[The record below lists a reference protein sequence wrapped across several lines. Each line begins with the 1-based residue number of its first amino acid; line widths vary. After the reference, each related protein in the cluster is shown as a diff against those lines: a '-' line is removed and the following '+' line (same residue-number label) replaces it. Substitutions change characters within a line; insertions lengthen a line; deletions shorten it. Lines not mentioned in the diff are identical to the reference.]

1 MATLAVV
8 VLAAAPSARAG
19 TTYST
24 NTVTTIGDRWTEPAG
39 GLSLENA
46 VVTVNSGVVVSG
58 AGAGVRGNLNLNPFA
73 VDASFHNNGLVIS
86 TVPGV
91 NGVDVEGYAPLGI
104 PVGNATYVGGVNSG
118 VVGAEN
124 GIVATGVNAYATIHG
139 GSVVG
144 NNGDGLLITA
154 VGDPLMGGEAKV
166 TLGPGTDEI
175 RGTVDAIDVL
185 STGIGTDA
193 RNVIDVQGG
202 TVTGDTD
209 DDGDGD
215 GIVATALAGGL
226 VVPRAASNEITT
238 VGDVTGA
245 NGITAVAMSANGH
258 ASNTIVANG
267 DVTGTYGEGIVA
279 VSASADVE
287 GLDDLDDVELPDL
300 MDLGSLDP
308 DALDDLPVGAGTA
321 NVSITATGNVTGAGN
336 GITALAMGQ
345 SGVVDIDTSAGSVT
359 GQDGFGVIGAAI
371 GPGGSVDITTGNV
384 SGALGGVL
392 GLNTSGDT
400 NVTVNGLVT
409 VEAGGLIGVGAI
421 ATGGGDATVDFT
433 GIIDPPIIG
442 AGALTL
448 GSGTATVNT
457 AGLIDAD
464 VIGVIALNIGTGHAA
479 VNNSADVFSSSGATP
494 ILGVG
499 GGKIGNNSATGAQDV
514 IVSNSGDISDFAIG
528 MGGLAIGD
536 GNDVLVQNSGTIEDG
551 YVGIAGAVIGNGA
564 GGSLVISNTG
574 TIQNNLGVGVIGLGI
589 GDDHTVSVG
598 NAGTV
603 DAAYVGV
610 AGGIIGNDG
619 ALNVASTGPVTA
631 DYVGVAGLVIGN
643 GNSLGISASNATGT
657 AGVGVVGA
665 LIGDG
670 NSGAINTTG
679 SIAGAYLGV
688 GALAIGD
695 GNQLSIDASGTATGQ
710 YLGVGGLAIGDNNR
724 LSVAAGAAS
733 GAEGLGVLGL
743 SIGNDSVLDVTTQGA
758 MTGRYAGVGALQI
771 GNRATINIVTNGP
784 VTSTDGVGVA
794 GAAIGTYTALNIT
807 TGDVAAPLVGVAA
820 ASVGNGFANIDV
832 NGAVKA
838 DGLGV
843 LAAKL
848 GDGDAS
854 VNVDGSIAGL
864 TSAGTDLAGVYVFN
878 SFGDGLASVST
889 GASGSIVSDVDA
901 IAILKQDSDS
911 FDGTAISVSS
921 YGSLT
926 AGEHGIDVQHVDGDG
941 TVNVASYGTINA
953 GHAGIY
959 LVKDHGAG
967 DVNIVAGGI
976 INAEDGVL
984 AYGDGQDGD
993 LNVSTGAGGQI
1004 NASYVGILAG
1014 KDLGGSGAVF
1024 VGTGAA
1030 SLVNAA
1036 DTGLLAYSH
1045 LGGGGNDVSVST
1057 GQFST
1062 VTAGVDAIY
1071 VESWDNA
1078 TVSVGDGATVRGDV
1092 NAAGLGNAIH
1102 IVNADLA
1109 TVNVGA
1115 GAFVF
1120 STAQGW
1126 ADAVISVTSD
1136 DGATINVGSGAL
1148 VSAWSYNGT
1157 TQLDL
1162 ADAAS
1167 RVVIDVD
1174 GAAGTINNYG
1184 TIVGLV
1190 GLTDFADTF
1199 NNLSSDT
1206 WITVGDNNFG
1216 TGTGTD
1222 MVNNTGVIVTAVQ
1235 AGVAEQTSFL
1245 SLESFV
1251 NGNPAGTS
1259 GGVLSS
1265 IDETPGTLGRTAT
1278 RDVTYVSG
1286 IFTSVGNSAV
1296 GLDTY
1301 LGGPG
1306 STSDQLV
1313 IGGLD
1318 ASGAPLTGTTVSGTT
1333 YLLIHDVN
1341 PGAAAYNIEG
1351 IQLVEVENGSAAG
1364 AGFALDPRSS
1374 YYSPRFGG
1382 VLDKGL
1388 FIYDLV
1394 TEVNADGQPE
1404 VRLVSAPDEEVFEF
1418 PSFISA
1424 AQQIWYETSGV
1435 WLDRQA
1441 DLRAYVV
1448 DPALSRGP
1456 GGTPAEV
1463 TPGIWGKVIG
1473 NWATRD
1479 ESVTHVGRA
1488 GTYQYDTGY
1497 SQDTYGL
1504 IAGADFGKTSGD
1516 TTWIFGVLGG
1526 YLSSSV
1532 DMEKSLNSGSFTG
1545 GTVGAYATYLNGG
1558 FFVDA
1563 LFKADILTFDYD
1575 AIGLYLDINK
1585 QASDVN
1591 SLGFTIDTGYRFNWT
1606 ETLFVEPV
1614 ATLSYVQTN
1623 IDDIWLPPSA
1633 SVDFHD
1639 GESLR
1644 ASVGARLG
1652 GRVHET
1658 ENYVFEGS
1666 VTGRFWYEFKGD
1678 NYATFTSPGIEVVA
1692 NDSLQGAFGEVGAA
1706 LNWFGK
1712 ESGWNGFV
1720 NANIKFNGDYTSGT
1734 ANAGI
1739 RYQF

>member
-1 MATLAVV
+1 MAVAGGPGGQGRRVFGTGGQRRTYLLGTTAIATLATVL
-8 VLAAAPSARAG
+8 LAAAPGARAG

-24 NTVTTIGDRWTEPAG
+24 NTVTTVGDRWTEPAG

-86 TVPGV
+86 TVPGE
-91 NGVDVEGYAPLGI
+91 NGIDVEGYAPLGI
-104 PVGNATYVGGVNSG
+104 PVGNATYVGGANSS
-118 VVGAEN
+118 VVGAAS
-124 GIVATGVNAYATIHG
+124 GIVATGVNAYVTVNG
-139 GSVVG
+139 GSVTG

-154 VGDPLMGGEAKV
+154 VGDPLMGGEAEV
-166 TLGPGTDEI
+166 TLAPGTDEI
-175 RGTVDAIDVL
+175 RGTVDGIDVL

-209 DDGDGD
+209 DDGFGD
-215 GIVATALAGGL
+215 GIIATALAGGV

-238 VGDVTGA
+238 SGDVTGA
-245 NGITAVAMSANGH
+245 NGIDALAMSGNGH
-258 ASNTIVANG
+258 ATNTIVANG
-267 DVTGTYGEGIVA
+267 DVTGTYGDGIVA

-287 GLDDLDDVELPDL
+287 SLDDLDDVELPDL

-345 SGVVDIDTSAGSVT
+345 SAVVDIDTGAGSVT
-359 GQDGFGVIGAAI
+359 GQHGFGVLGAAI
-371 GPGGSVDITTGNV
+371 GPGGSVDITTGDV
-384 SGALGGVL
+384 SGELGGVL

-400 NVTVNGLVT
+400 HVTVNGLVT

-421 ATGGGDATVDFT
+421 AAGGGDATVDFA
-433 GIIDPPIIG
+433 GIIDPPLIG

-464 VIGVIALNIGTGHAA
+464 AIGVIALNIGTGHAV
-479 VNNSADVFSSSGATP
+479 VNNSADVLSSSGVTP

-499 GGKIGNNSATGAQDV
+499 GGKIGNNSASGAEDV
-514 IVSNSGDISDFAIG
+514 IVRNSGDISDFAIG

-536 GNDVLVQNSGTIEDG
+536 SNDVLVENDGGTIEDG

-564 GGSLVISNTG
+564 GGSLVISNSG
-574 TIQNNLGVGVIGLGI
+574 TIQNNLGVGMIGLGI
-589 GDDHTVSVG
+589 GDDHTISIGNTGSV
-598 NAGTV
+598 T
-603 DAAYVGV
+603 AAYVGV

-619 ALNVASTGPVTA
+619 SLAIDSTGPVSA
-631 DYVGVAGLVIGN
+631 EYVGVAGLLIGN
-643 GNSLGISASNATGT
+643 GN
-657 AGVGVVGA
+657 
-665 LIGDG
+665 
-670 NSGAINTTG
+670 TG
-679 SIAGAYLGV
+679 SINAAGGATGRYLGA
-688 GALAIGD
+688 GGLAIGD
-695 GNQLSIDASGTATGQ
+695 GN
-710 YLGVGGLAIGDNNR
+710 R
-724 LSVAAGAAS
+724 LSVETGAAS
-733 GAEGLGVLGL
+733 GAEGLGVVGL
-743 SIGNDSVLDVTTQGA
+743 SIGNDGVLDVTTQGA
-758 MTGRYAGVGALQI
+758 VTGRYAGVGALII
-771 GNRATINIVTNGP
+771 GNRNSTNIVTNGP
-784 VTSTDGVGVA
+784 VTSTEGVGVA
-794 GAAIGTYTALNIT
+794 GAAIGNLTALNIT
-807 TGDVAAPLVGVAA
+807 TGDVSAPLVGVVG
-820 ASVGNGFANIDV
+820 ASIGNGFATIDV
-832 NGAVKA
+832 DGAVKA

-848 GDGDAS
+848 GDGDVG
-854 VNVDGSIAGL
+854 VNVDGSIGGL
-864 TSAGTDLAGVYVFN
+864 TSAGTDFAGVFVFN

-889 GASGSIVSDVDA
+889 GASASIVSDVDA

-926 AGEHGIDVQHVDGDG
+926 AGEHGIDVQHIDGDG
-941 TVNVASYGTINA
+941 AVNVATYGTIDA

-959 LVKDHGAG
+959 LIKDHGAG

-976 INAEDGVL
+976 INAVDGVL

-993 LNVSTGAGGQI
+993 LNVSTGAGGRI
-1004 NASYVGILAG
+1004 TATDVGIVAG
-1014 KDLGGSGAVF
+1014 KDFGGSGSVLIA
-1024 VGTGAA
+1024 TGAL
-1030 SLVNAA
+1030 SVVSAA
-1036 DTGLLAYSH
+1036 DTGLVAYSY

-1092 NAAGLGNAIH
+1092 NGAGLGNAIH

-1120 STAQGW
+1120 ATAADW
-1126 ADAVISVTSD
+1126 DDAVISVTSD
-1136 DGATINVGSGAL
+1136 DGATINIGSGAL
-1148 VSAWSYNGT
+1148 VSPWSYNGS

-1162 ADAAS
+1162 ADAAG
-1167 RVVIDVD
+1167 RAVINVE
-1174 GAAGTINNYG
+1174 GAAAVINNYG
-1184 TIVGLV
+1184 TLVGLV
-1190 GLTDFADTF
+1190 GLTGNADTF
-1199 NNLSSDT
+1199 NNLSSNT
-1206 WITVGDNNFG
+1206 WITVGVSAFG
-1216 TGTGTD
+1216 DGVD
-1222 MVNNTGVIVTAVQ
+1222 VLNNTGNIVTAVQ
-1235 AGVAEQTSFL
+1235 GDVAEQTIFD

-1259 GGVLSS
+1259 GGVISS
-1265 IDETPGTLGRTAT
+1265 IDETPGTLGATAA
-1278 RDVTYVSG
+1278 RDVTYISG
-1286 IFTSVGNSAV
+1286 TFTGIGNSAI

-1301 LGGPG
+1301 IGGPG
-1306 STSDQLV
+1306 STSDRLIV
-1313 IGGLD
+1313 VGLD
-1318 ASGAPLTGTTVSGTT
+1318 ATQTPLTGTTLSGTAG
-1333 YLLIHDVN
+1333 LLIHDVN
-1341 PGAAAYNIEG
+1341 AGAAAYNTEG
-1351 IQLVEVENGSAAG
+1351 ITLVQLVNGSSNAT
-1364 AGFALDPRSS
+1364 FTLDPRSS

-1394 TEVNADGQPE
+1394 TELDENGQPE

-1441 DLRAYVV
+1441 DLRAYVL

-1456 GGTPAEV
+1456 GGTPADV
-1463 TPGIWGKVIG
+1463 TPGVWGKMIG
-1473 NWATRD
+1473 SWSTRD

-1497 SQDTYGL
+1497 SQDTYGFV
-1504 IAGADFGKTSGD
+1504 AGADFGKSSGEQ
-1516 TTWIFGVLGG
+1516 TWILGVLGG

-1532 DMEKSLNSGSFTG
+1532 DMEKSLNGGSFTG

-1575 AIGLYLDINK
+1575 AIGLYLDTNK
-1585 QASDVN
+1585 QSSDVN

-1623 IDDIWLPPSA
+1623 IDDFWLPPSA

-1644 ASVGARLG
+1644 ASVGARVG

-1692 NDSLQGAFGEVGAA
+1692 NDSLEGAFGEVGAA

-1720 NANIKFNGDYTSGT
+1720 NANIKFSGDYTSGT

>member
-1 MATLAVV
+1 MATLAAVI
-8 VLAAAPSARAG
+8 LAGTPDARAG
-19 TTYST
+19 TTYTT
-24 NTVTTIGDRWTEPAG
+24 NTVTTIGDRLTEPAG

-86 TVPGV
+86 TVPSVDGV
-91 NGVDVEGYAPLGI
+91 NVEGYAPLGI

-124 GIVATGVNAYATIHG
+124 GIKARGVNAYVTIHG
-139 GSVVG
+139 GSVIG
-144 NNGDGLLITA
+144 NNGDGLLIAA

-238 VGDVTGA
+238 AGDVTGA

-409 VEAGGLIGVGAI
+409 VESGGLIGVGAI
-421 ATGGGDATVDFT
+421 AAGGGDATVDFT

-551 YVGIAGAVIGNGA
+551 YVGVAGAVIGNGA

-574 TIQNNLGVGVIGLGI
+574 TIQNNLAVGVIGLGI

-670 NSGAINTTG
+670 NSGAISTTG

-758 MTGRYAGVGALQI
+758 VTGRYAGVGALQI

-848 GDGDAS
+848 GDGDVS

-864 TSAGTDLAGVYVFN
+864 TSTGTDFAGVFVFN
-878 SFGDGLASVST
+878 SFGNGLASVST
-889 GASGSIVSDVDA
+889 GASASIVSDLDA

-911 FDGTAISVSS
+911 FDGTAINVSS

-941 TVNVASYGTINA
+941 TVNVVTYGTINA

-993 LNVSTGAGGQI
+993 LNVSTGAGGTI
-1004 NASYVGILAG
+1004 NASDAGIVAG
-1014 KDLGGSGAVF
+1014 KDLGGSGSV
-1024 VGTGAA
+1024 VVSTGALSVVSA
-1030 SLVNAA
+1030 G
-1036 DTGLLAYSH
+1036 DTGIDAYSL

-1174 GAAGTINNYG
+1174 GAAGMINNYG

-1216 TGTGTD
+1216 AGTD

-1318 ASGAPLTGTTVSGTT
+1318 ASGAPFTGTTLSGTT

-1504 IAGADFGKTSGD
+1504 IAGVDFGKTSGD

-1644 ASVGARLG
+1644 ASVGARVG